1 LIVFLYLMAIII
13 ANVLT
18 ASFAPLIIGP
28 FVITLGTFLIGATFV
43 LRDLVQEKHG
53 RRNTYLIIILALIL
67 STISSRLLGD
77 TLWIVL
83 ASAVSF
89 LLSETT
95 DTEIYTRL
103 RLPMHLRV
111 IYSGM
116 VSGVLDSSVFVM
128 VGLSPLGAG
137 FIPWGAVPM
146 AIIGQIIV
154 KTVMQLIGVGDL
166 ERFGGKTNRNC
177 ETCGKRMPL
186 SVMSIYNPSTRCNR
200 AGCNSE
206 NKFPLWEP
214 SCGTQS
220 K

>member
-1 LIVFLYLMAIII
+1 MDTLHEYPKNAQGLSEYCKYLRDVVCLTPQEDVLVFLSHYL
-13 ANVLT
+13 
-18 ASFAPLIIGP
+18 
-28 FVITLGTFLIGATFV
+28 
-43 LRDLVQEKHG
+43 QQ
-53 RRNTYLIIILALIL
+53 Y
-67 STISSRLLGD
+67 
-77 TLWIVL
+77 
-83 ASAVSF
+83 
-89 LLSETT
+89 
-95 DTEIYTRL
+95 
-103 RLPMHLRV
+103 
-111 IYSGM
+111 
-116 VSGVLDSSVFVM
+116 SSVFVM